1 MYKEALQLG
10 VRLTTP
16 KGLLSI
22 EQAFTLNMKDLEDSL
37 RTANDKLK
45 GSEDDDSLSF
55 LDSTKTV
62 NRVDQLAF
70 DILKDIYVTKRAKLD
85 DAKEAKSVKEHN
97 ETILALIKQKEMENL
112 GNLSAEELRKK
123 LK

>member
-1 MYKEALQLG
+1 MYKEALQLN
-10 VRLTTP
+10 VRLVTP

-22 EQAFTLNMKDLEDSL
+22 EQAFTLGMKDLEDSL
-37 RTANDKLK
+37 RTANEKLK
-45 GSEDDDSLSF
+45 GSEDDDNLSF

-62 NRVDQLAF
+62 NRTDQLAF

-85 DAKEAKSVKEHN
+85 DAKKAKSDKEQN
-97 ETILALIKQKEMENL
+97 EVIFELIKKKEMEDL
-112 GNLSAEELRKK
+112 GNLSADELRKK

>member
-1 MYKEALQLG
+1 MYKEALQLN
-10 VRLTTP
+10 VRLVTP

-22 EQAFTLNMKDLEDSL
+22 EQAFTLGMKDLEDSL
-37 RTANDKLK
+37 RTANEKLK
-45 GSEDDDSLSF
+45 GSEDDDNLSF

-62 NRVDQLAF
+62 NRTDQLAF

-97 ETILALIKQKEMENL
+97 EAIFELIKKKEMEDL
-112 GNLSAEELRKK
+112 GNLSADELRKK

>member
-1 MYKEALQLG
+1 MYKEALQLN
-10 VRLTTP
+10 VRLVTP

-22 EQAFTLNMKDLEDSL
+22 EQAFTLGMKDLEDSL

-62 NRVDQLAF
+62 NRTDQLAF

-97 ETILALIKQKEMENL
+97 EVIFELIKKKEMEDL
-112 GNLSAEELRKK
+112 GNLSADELRKK

>member
-1 MYKEALQLG
+1 MYKEALQLN
-10 VRLTTP
+10 VRLVTP

-22 EQAFTLNMKDLEDSL
+22 EQAFTLGMKDLEDSL

-85 DAKEAKSVKEHN
+85 YAKEAKSVKEYN
-97 ETILALIKQKEMENL
+97 ETILTLIKQKEMEDL

>member
-22 EQAFTLNMKDLEDSL
+22 EQAFTLSMKDLGDSIKI
-37 RTANDKLK
+37 ANEKLK
-45 GSEDDDSLSF
+45 DSADDDNLSF
-55 LDSTKTV
+55 LDATKTV
-62 NRVDQLAF
+62 NRADELAF
-70 DILKDIYVTKRAKLD
+70 DILKDIYLTKRAKLD
-85 DAKEAKSVKEHN
+85 DAKEAKSNKEHN
-97 ETILALIKQKEMENL
+97 ETILALIKKKEMEEL
-112 GNLSAEELRKK
+112 GSLSAEELRKR